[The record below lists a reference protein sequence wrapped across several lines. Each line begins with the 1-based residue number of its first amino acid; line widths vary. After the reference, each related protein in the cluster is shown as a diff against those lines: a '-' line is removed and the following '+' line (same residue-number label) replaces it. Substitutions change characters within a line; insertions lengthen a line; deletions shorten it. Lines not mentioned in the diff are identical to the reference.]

1 MEKKEVKEGLRKG
14 LGISQPSIS
23 TQEGSGHSVILGMDK
38 EGGTEERENQSQL
51 LMAWLRPGQA
61 LTSPRTRNSWF
72 RQLCCGPI
80 SAISG
85 QPVPAEP

>member
-1 MEKKEVKEGLRKG
+1 MEIKEVKEGLRKG
-14 LGISQPSIS
+14 LGISQLSIS
-23 TQEGSGHSVILGMDK
+23 TREGSGHSVILGMDK

-51 LMAWLRPGQA
+51 LTERLRPGQV
-61 LTSPRTRNSWF
+61 LTSPRTRNSCF
-72 RQLCCGPI
+72 RQLCCGPT